1 MRAAEVGRSVV
12 PVHTDQ
18 VCKYSTVSLPDGQGQ
33 VSSPLVLG
41 DHGAETG
48 SEFVSPPWLALGQ
61 KFPVDLGPSG
71 DHSVV
76 SSPLHNPVSSGLSE
90 VICVSGSLE
99 GPEGLPG
106 PPEVSHHDEIV
117 EIVDEL
123 DLDPVATE
131 KLVIAPFHKNQ
142 HRDLQSETP
151 GETYSCRSVSLNPTG
166 NLMVPIS
173 INGVLVDA
181 VIDTAAQVTVL
192 SADFVQAHLPSLQF
206 SGVYD
211 LNGIKNGAP
220 VTATLSEDLI
230 IGIGDQSFRWRALK
244 ADITD
249 HCILGLDFIAK
260 FQLDIKLSENT
271 LTVGDCVVPVH
282 LSNGHK
288 ARAHTVNTVALS
300 RRVKIKP
307 HSGVNFSLRLNSKF
321 RSDADLAVFEPV
333 CHPQVDILSIISV
346 PDQDLPITILN
357 NTGQTVTFRRGF
369 VLGVLADVA
378 ECDVSSPDFQRPQ
391 FEVRTLYAH
400 QFRDCFPAVRSDNFG
415 KIQGT
420 LPSHLQD
427 LFRRSCTHI
436 TLYQA
441 VMLANLLT
449 EYASVFSRHDT
460 DLGHLKGIYH
470 RIVTIDDTPV
480 KHHMRRTPFHFEK
493 EEEENLNKMKRAG
506 VVVDS
511 CSEYASPVCLVR
523 KKDGSVR
530 WTIDLRSLNKRT
542 VKDCF
547 PLPKIE
553 QCLDTLQGNQYFS
566 TLDCASGYWQ
576 IEIHPEDQKKTAF
589 ITKYGLFEHRMMV
602 FGLCNAAAT
611 FQRAMQFV
619 LSGLLWKKCLC
630 YIDDVHVLGTDF
642 ESALNNLSE
651 IFERFEIHNLKMR
664 PKKCILLQPEVVY
677 LGRLVGRDGVTIRQE
692 HVQVIKDWPV
702 PKTKQELQS
711 FLGFTNYHREYIKDY
726 AIVTESL
733 YKVAASSKSGP
744 INLTRSHID
753 AIELLRE
760 CICNA
765 PVFPYPSTEHT
776 FLLDCDASDTAIGC
790 ELLQLVDGKEH
801 IIAFGS
807 FALTPTQRRYCTTRK
822 ELLAVLR
829 FTREFR
835 HYLLGRPFVVRTD
848 HNSLTWLMSFK
859 NIEGQLARWM
869 EELSQFD
876 MSVLHRLGKYHINAD
891 ALSRIPDP
899 LGYCPNYRAG
909 TMLSRLP
916 CYSQLN
922 PCKFCT
928 RAEATWTHFEE
939 DVDYVVPLTVR
950 KIEVKDSNEPTA
962 DIVQFG
968 FPQYMQEELLQAQA
982 DDVDLG
988 VIIKWLESEDLPSQL
1003 DLSLSSPAVRHYWLM
1018 RDQIVFCHNV
1028 MFYRW
1033 EDYSTTRHL
1042 LIVPYVLR
1050 EEVLRMNH
1058 DVRDAGHT
1066 GQVNT
1071 FNRVRHA
1078 FYWFRMRSDIYTYVK
1093 TCAKCNTNKKPRRR
1107 RRAEL
1112 GQYHAGAPMD
1122 RVMMDI
1128 LGPLSKT
1135 PRGNTVIL
1143 MLIDQ
1148 FTKWIECYP
1157 LPDQS
1162 AEVVA
1167 DLAVFEPVCHP
1178 QVDILS
1184 IISVPDQDLPITI
1197 LNNTGQTVTFRR
1209 GFVLGVLA
1217 DVAECDVSSPD
1228 FQRPQFEVR
1237 TLYAHQFRDC
1247 FPAVRSDNF
1256 GKIQGTLPSHLQD
1269 LFRRSCTHI
1278 TLYQAVMLANL
1289 LTEYASVFSRHDTD
1303 LGHLKGIY
1311 HRIVTIDDTPVK
1323 HHMRRTPFHFEK
1335 EEEENLNK
1343 MKRAGVVVDSCSEY
1357 ASPVCLVRKKDG
1369 SVRWT
1374 IDLRSLNK
1382 RTVKDCFPLP
1392 KIEQCLDTLQ
1402 GNQYFSTLDCASG
1415 YWQIEIHPEDQKK
1428 TAFITKYGLFEHRMM
1443 AFGLCNAAATFQ
1455 RAMQFVLSGLLWKK
1469 CLCYIDDVHVLGT
1482 DFESALNNLRFL
1494 NVLKFIIS
1502 KCVLKNVFYF
1512 NRKWC
1517 ILDV

>member
-1 MRAAEVGRSVV
+1 M
-12 PVHTDQ
+12 
-18 VCKYSTVSLPDGQGQ
+18 PDGQGQ

-142 HRDLQSETP
+142 HRDLPSETP
-151 GETYSCRSVSLNPTG
+151 GETYSCRSVLLNSTG

-173 INGVLVDA
+173 INGVFVNA

-192 SADFVQAHLPSLQF
+192 STDFVHAYLPSLQF

-271 LTVGDCVVPVH
+271 LTVGDCAIPVH

-300 RRVKIKP
+300 SRVKIKP

-333 CHPQVDILSIISV
+333 CHPQVDILSVISV
-346 PDQDLPITILN
+346 PDEDLPITILN
-357 NTGQTVTFRRGF
+357 NTGQTVT
-369 VLGVLADVA
+369 L
-378 ECDVSSPDFQRPQ
+378 
-391 FEVRTLYAH
+391 
-400 QFRDCFPAVRSDNFG
+400 
-415 KIQGT
+415 
-420 LPSHLQD
+420 
-427 LFRRSCTHI
+427 
-436 TLYQA
+436 
-441 VMLANLLT
+441 
-449 EYASVFSRHDT
+449 
-460 DLGHLKGIYH
+460 
-470 RIVTIDDTPV
+470 
-480 KHHMRRTPFHFEK
+480 
-493 EEEENLNKMKRAG
+493 
-506 VVVDS
+506 
-511 CSEYASPVCLVR
+511 
-523 KKDGSVR
+523 
-530 WTIDLRSLNKRT
+530 
-542 VKDCF
+542 
-547 PLPKIE
+547 
-553 QCLDTLQGNQYFS
+553 
-566 TLDCASGYWQ
+566 
-576 IEIHPEDQKKTAF
+576 
-589 ITKYGLFEHRMMV
+589 
-602 FGLCNAAAT
+602 
-611 FQRAMQFV
+611 
-619 LSGLLWKKCLC
+619 
-630 YIDDVHVLGTDF
+630 
-642 ESALNNLSE
+642 
-651 IFERFEIHNLKMR
+651 
-664 PKKCILLQPEVVY
+664 
-677 LGRLVGRDGVTIRQE
+677 
-692 HVQVIKDWPV
+692 
-702 PKTKQELQS
+702 
-711 FLGFTNYHREYIKDY
+711 
-726 AIVTESL
+726 
-733 YKVAASSKSGP
+733 
-744 INLTRSHID
+744 
-753 AIELLRE
+753 
-760 CICNA
+760 
-765 PVFPYPSTEHT
+765 
-776 FLLDCDASDTAIGC
+776 
-790 ELLQLVDGKEH
+790 
-801 IIAFGS
+801 
-807 FALTPTQRRYCTTRK
+807 
-822 ELLAVLR
+822 
-829 FTREFR
+829 
-835 HYLLGRPFVVRTD
+835 
-848 HNSLTWLMSFK
+848 
-859 NIEGQLARWM
+859 
-869 EELSQFD
+869 
-876 MSVLHRLGKYHINAD
+876 
-891 ALSRIPDP
+891 
-899 LGYCPNYRAG
+899 
-909 TMLSRLP
+909 
-916 CYSQLN
+916 
-922 PCKFCT
+922 
-928 RAEATWTHFEE
+928 
-939 DVDYVVPLTVR
+939 
-950 KIEVKDSNEPTA
+950 
-962 DIVQFG
+962 
-968 FPQYMQEELLQAQA
+968 
-982 DDVDLG
+982 
-988 VIIKWLESEDLPSQL
+988 
-1003 DLSLSSPAVRHYWLM
+1003 
-1018 RDQIVFCHNV
+1018 
-1028 MFYRW
+1028 
-1033 EDYSTTRHL
+1033 
-1042 LIVPYVLR
+1042 
-1050 EEVLRMNH
+1050 
-1058 DVRDAGHT
+1058 
-1066 GQVNT
+1066 
-1071 FNRVRHA
+1071 
-1078 FYWFRMRSDIYTYVK
+1078 
-1093 TCAKCNTNKKPRRR
+1093 
-1107 RRAEL
+1107 
-1112 GQYHAGAPMD
+1112 
-1122 RVMMDI
+1122 
-1128 LGPLSKT
+1128 
-1135 PRGNTVIL
+1135 
-1143 MLIDQ
+1143 
-1148 FTKWIECYP
+1148 
-1157 LPDQS
+1157 
-1162 AEVVA
+1162 
-1167 DLAVFEPVCHP
+1167 
-1178 QVDILS
+1178 
-1184 IISVPDQDLPITI
+1184 
-1197 LNNTGQTVTFRR
+1197 RR

-1482 DFESALNNLRFL
+1482 DFESALNNLSEIFERFKIHNLKMRPKKCILLQPEVVYLGRLVGRDGVTIRQEHVQVIKDWPVPKTKQELQSFLGFTNYHREYIKDYAIVTENLYKVAASSKSGPINLTQSHIDAIELLRECICNAPVFPYPSTEHTFLLDCDASDTAIGCELLQLVDGKEHIIAFGSFALTPPQRRYCTTRKELLAVLRFTREFRHYLLGRPFVVRTDHNSLTWLMSFKNIEGQLARWMEELSQFDMSVVHRPGKYHINADALSRIPDPLVYCPNYRAGTMLSRLPCYSQL
-1494 NVLKFIIS
+1494 NPCKFCTRAEETWTHFQEDVDYVVPLTVRKIEVKDFNEPITDVVQFGLPQYTQEELRQAQADDVDLGVIIKWLESEDLPSQLDLSLSSPAVRHYWLMRDQIVFCHNVMFYRWEDYSTTRYLLIVPYVLREE
-1502 KCVLKNVFYF
+1502 VLRMNHDVRDAGHTGQVNTF
-1512 NRKWC
+1512 NRVRHAFYWFRMRSDIYTYVKTCAKCNTNKKPRRRRRAELGQYHAGAPMDRVMMDILGPLSKTPRGNTVILMLIDQFTKWIEC
-1517 ILDV
+1517 YPLPDQSAEVVAKAVVEDFFSRFGVPREIHTDQGRNFVSNLFTSLCSLLQIRKTQTTGYRPCSNGQIERMNRQVLQMLRCLREKNIRDWDTSLSQIAGAIRSTVNRSTGFTPNKLMLGREVNKPVDVLFGVNRANTTLLTPPEYVAHVDKTIKASHEAARENLGASILYNKRDYDIRAYQTSYDVGDLVYVLDPSNKPGVSTKLQPIYRGPYLVIKVYSPILYGIKDRKRQLVVHHDRLLLCADRFIPLWMRKLRNEFLSLDETIPYDEAELEDLNQFHSEAEEDIQGLFKLPNIPTNLETDITPTPSPTPTPTNEELNIVDDVPAAEASSDSDAVVEEGDTDEISQANVEWTRRGRRIVRPSHLRDFILGDHD